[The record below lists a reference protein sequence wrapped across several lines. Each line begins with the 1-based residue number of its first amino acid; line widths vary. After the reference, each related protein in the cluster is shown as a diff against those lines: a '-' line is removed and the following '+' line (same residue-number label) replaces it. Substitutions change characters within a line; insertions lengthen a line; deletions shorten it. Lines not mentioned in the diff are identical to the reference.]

1 MYRHKTHNCDDRIVS
16 IHQPHVRPIIR
27 GKINKSVEFGAKMS
41 VSLTAQG
48 LPKVD
53 HIRWDA
59 FNESND
65 LESQVEAYHRCYGCY
80 PEAVVADPVYGTKKI
95 EPISK
100 TRVSAMPARSLDDP
114 KRQPNKAGN
123 NSNVSNNNAKPTIGC
138 GL

>member
-1 MYRHKTHNCDDRIVS
+1 MYRHKTHRCDDRIVS

-27 GKINKSVEFGAKMS
+27 GKLNKSVEFGAKMS

-48 LPKVD
+48 LAKVD

-65 LESQVEAYHRCYGCY
+65 LEAQVEVEAYHRRYGFY

-95 EPISK
+95 ERISK
-100 TRVSAMPARSLDDP
+100 TRVSAMPAKRWDVP
-114 KRQPNKAGN
+114 KR
-123 NSNVSNNNAKPTIGC
+123 
-138 GL
+138 